1 MIPGMSK
8 WEAPEAATLGCEL
21 EDSIRFLDFQELF
34 PSVESMKNRLWI
46 IRHG

>member
-8 WEAPEAATLGCEL
+8 WEGPQAPTLRCEL
-21 EDSIRFLDFQELF
+21 EDNIRLSDFQELF
-34 PSVESMKNRLWI
+34 PSIESMKSRLWI